1 MGINDESV
9 FVIEKNASFDTTN
22 DDLQE
27 KLDQLNDQKLSS
39 NGLINHC
46 RRLKVSF
53 IGSDKKLNLAFRE
66 YVSWHY
72 KLQIVRQRLIV
83 RLTSATI
90 GFGRLIEIRWRKY
103 SMMKDFMSGL
113 FASGKSLRFS

>member
-53 IGSDKKLNLAFRE
+53 TGSDKQLNLVFRE
-66 YVSWHY
+66 YVSWHF
-72 KLQIVRQRLIV
+72 K
-83 RLTSATI
+83 
-90 GFGRLIEIRWRKY
+90 
-103 SMMKDFMSGL
+103 
-113 FASGKSLRFS
+113 

>member
-22 DDLQE
+22 NDLQE

-53 IGSDKKLNLAFRE
+53 TGSDKKLNLAFRE